1 MPATSWCLTL
11 QYHKAPLV
19 FCFSLPLFML
29 TTSWCLTLWYTL
41 CKSPL
46 VVCFPPFC
54 VTERKSQC
62 NPQRTMDP
70 TPAPTARTKLHRP
83 IDCFQTMQKERIQD
97 TTLLSL
103 LSSPWLWASTIWSQ
117 FPVEGRR
124 SPWGTTYC
132 VFSSANLR
140 ITAIFL
146 SIFSKLCLHIFWFSS
161 GGKRKPIFW
170 WPQNQKELTKE
181 LWHI

>member
-41 CKSPL
+41 CKPPL

-62 NPQRTMDP
+62 NPQRTMNP

-161 GGKRKPIFW
+161 GGQRKPRFW